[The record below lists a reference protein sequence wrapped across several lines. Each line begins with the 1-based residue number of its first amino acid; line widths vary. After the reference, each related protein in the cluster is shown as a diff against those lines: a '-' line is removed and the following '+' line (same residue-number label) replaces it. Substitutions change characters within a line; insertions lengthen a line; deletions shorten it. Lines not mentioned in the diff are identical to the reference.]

1 MPANRQGSFRL
12 FRIAGIDVSIHWSW
26 FLVAAYELQYRKSD
40 YSSPAWN
47 VAEYLTLF
55 GIVLL
60 HEFGHALACRQTGGK
75 SDHITLWPLGGIAY
89 VQPPPRPGAVL
100 WSIAAGPL
108 VNVFLVPAF
117 IGIHYALL
125 QAGMLT
131 DAPDLRRYLHMV
143 ALINLGLLIFN
154 ILPVYPLDG
163 GQILRALL
171 WFVIG
176 RSKSLLA
183 ACSIG
188 VIGCIAIIG
197 CAIHLQSIWLGII
210 AVFVLQQCW
219 IGFKQAKALS
229 QMEKLP
235 KHDGFACPECGEPP
249 RQGEFWICK
258 CGARFDMFATNG
270 VCPQCHAQHDKT
282 VCTNCGQPS
291 EFGKWK
297 VAP

>member
-1 MPANRQGSFRL
+1 MPDNRQGSFRL
-12 FRIAGIDVSIHWSW
+12 FRVAGIDVSIHWSW
-26 FLVAAYELQYRKSD
+26 FLVAAFDLQYRKNY

-55 GIVLL
+55 AIVLL

-108 VNVFLVPAF
+108 VNVALMPLL
-117 IGIHYALL
+117 IGIQSVMVLARFEN
-125 QAGMLT
+125 
-131 DAPDLRRYLHMV
+131 PDLWRYLYV
-143 ALINLGLLIFN
+143 VTWRINLGLLIFN
-154 ILPVYPLDG
+154 ILPIYPLDG

-176 RSKSLLA
+176 RAKSLLV
-183 ACSIG
+183 ACVIG
-188 VIGCIAIIG
+188 VVGCVAILG
-197 CAIHLQSIWLGII
+197 YAFYLQSVWLGII

-219 IGFKQAKALS
+219 FGFKQVKALA
-229 QMEKLP
+229 QLEKLP
-235 KHDGFACPECGEPP
+235 KRDGFVCPECGEVPH
-249 RQGEFWICK
+249 QGEFWVCK

-270 VCPQCHAQHDKT
+270 VCPQCHEHHEKAG
-282 VCTNCGQPS
+282 CTNCGQFS
-291 EFGKWK
+291 EFEKWK